1 MVVAEYVAQEPDA
14 DLWDEEDV
22 YPLVEFTAEHSDRW
36 EYVIKQRAAPCEIPT
51 MPKLPDL
58 DHPRIQS
65 ILDLRY
71 PSAGILEVDHF
82 YNAAMIGAKHERKA
96 CMRIALAIDAKSAMA
111 FPPQVGAPEESTG
124 NMLQQV
130 VLEAIEAKGALP
142 VEIHVLNREFK
153 IVLDPLAEALGFQI
167 KVRDSLPALSFAKNE
182 MEAMLVHGG

>member
-1 MVVAEYVAQEPDA
+1 LVVAEYVAQEPDA

-96 CMRIALAIDAKSAMA
+96 CMRIALAIDA
-111 FPPQVGAPEESTG
+111 TG